1 MFLETVSLNLSHQL
15 VIVFLTVIIPIEF
28 ITRLR
33 LFQSHLPEDKF
44 RHSFQG
50 LLNPIS
56 YQGLDSESFLGRLLH
71 YARYNMERHTL
82 LSTLKNIDNELLDLT
97 KQVLTKI
104 LLFGSNSCDI
114 NTNTNFLNVTVSLV
128 YLLKDLTNSF
138 SMKLLIV
145 VKTKLL
151 IQN

>member
-56 YQGLDSESFLGRLLH
+56 Y
-71 YARYNMERHTL
+71 
-82 LSTLKNIDNELLDLT
+82 
-97 KQVLTKI
+97 
-104 LLFGSNSCDI
+104 
-114 NTNTNFLNVTVSLV
+114 
-128 YLLKDLTNSF
+128 
-138 SMKLLIV
+138 
-145 VKTKLL
+145 
-151 IQN
+151 